1 MYAPAIDDL
10 VIGRAEMA
18 TPAGG
23 DFAAQLEIIEI
34 DLWELLTI
42 EASMGWPGGSD
53 ADEGEDE
60 SEHTQETVTR

>member
-10 VIGRAEMA
+10 VIGGAELA

-23 DFAAQLEIIEI
+23 DLAAQLEIIEI

-42 EASMGWPGGSD
+42 EASAGWTGSD
-53 ADEGEDE
+53 ADQVEDE
-60 SEHTQETVTR
+60 SERKQETPTR